1 MRAICRVLGERMFNT
16 CGAPGCP
23 AGIYICGEYRGH
35 ITRIRRELSRDYTV
49 CVFVSQRERKRSSS
63 ASPLAESRICAR
75 VRKGSN
81 LGTMCTR
88 AHGVNRNRDFPSR
101 TSPSFPSSLSP
112 STEMCVITRAR
123 AHVGLPFFFFLHFL
137 DRNYAL
143 VISLRLVSGILAQF
157 AEHVFT
163 SECSCGNCASIA
175 EVTSSSCLIA
185 LFPRIIL
192 MAHIRG
198 EKLNVILT
206 YNRNIIFLHRFIYYV
221 YALE

>member
-49 CVFVSQRERKRSSS
+49 CVFVSQRERKRGFFV
-63 ASPLAESRICAR
+63 SPLAESRICAR

-101 TSPSFPSSLSP
+101 ALLRLSLP
-112 STEMCVITRAR
+112 LFLPLPRCVLSRAR
-123 AHVGLPFFFFLHFL
+123 ARARRSSILFFSPFSRQKLCASH
-137 DRNYAL
+137 
-143 VISLRLVSGILAQF
+143 F
-157 AEHVFT
+157 AEACIWNISAVRGTCIYERMLMRELRFDCGGNIVFT
-163 SECSCGNCASIA
+163 LDSTFS
-175 EVTSSSCLIA
+175 
-185 LFPRIIL
+185 
-192 MAHIRG
+192 
-198 EKLNVILT
+198 
-206 YNRNIIFLHRFIYYV
+206 
-221 YALE
+221 

>member
-1 MRAICRVLGERMFNT
+1 MCL
-16 CGAPGCP
+16 
-23 AGIYICGEYRGH
+23 
-35 ITRIRRELSRDYTV
+35 REP
-49 CVFVSQRERKRSSS
+49 ERKRGSS

-75 VRKGSN
+75 VSKGSN

-101 TSPSFPSSLSP
+101 ASPSFPSSLSP
-112 STEMCVITRAR
+112 FTEMCVITRAR
-123 AHVGLPFFFFLHFL
+123 ARVGLPFFFFSIFS
-137 DRNYAL
+137 RNYAL

-175 EVTSSSCLIA
+175 EVTSSSRLIA

-198 EKLNVILT
+198 EKLNVILI
-206 YNRNIIFLHRFIYYV
+206 YNGNIIFLHRLIMSMHLNKFNSCV
-221 YALE
+221 N